1 MIPQIYIESWRT
13 QVPWQTLAM
22 VEQDMVI
29 SRALIDLYN
38 QPQVQNS
45 LIFRGGTALNKLIFI
60 PPARYS
66 EDIDFVQRRPE
77 LIGETIN
84 AIRNALD
91 PWLGNPKRK
100 LTERSAKLVYQYSGI
115 NNLPAKLKVEI
126 NTTEHF
132 QVLSPVLVPYSMNS
146 DWFKGDCTIVT
157 YELEELLATKLRALY
172 QRRKGRDLF
181 DLWFVFSKKL
191 ADVDRV
197 IQIFHKYCK
206 NDGIAITKDVF
217 HSNMIQKRLNIDFQ
231 VDMSVLLPHQTHW
244 NFDEAFEFVLK
255 HVVSRIDNE

>member
-1 MIPQIYIESWRT
+1 MIPRSYIESWRAH
-13 QVPWQTLAM
+13 VPWQTLAM

-29 SRALIDLYN
+29 SRALINLYN
-38 QPQVQNS
+38 HPKVQDS
-45 LIFRGGTALNKLIFI
+45 LIFRGGTALNKLIFV

-77 LIGETIN
+77 PIGETIN
-84 AIRNALD
+84 AIRDVLD

-100 LTERSAKLVYQYSGI
+100 LTERSAKLVYQYAGI
-115 NNLPAKLKVEI
+115 SNLPSKLKVEI

-132 QVLSPVLVPYSMNS
+132 QVLSPLLVPYSMDS

-181 DLWFVFSKKL
+181 DLWLVFSRKL
-191 ADVDRV
+191 ADIDKV
-197 IQIFHKYCK
+197 IKIFHKYCK
-206 NDGIAITKDVF
+206 HDGITITKEIF
-217 HSNMIQKRLNIDFQ
+217 HSNMVLKGLNTDFQ
-231 VDMSVLLPHQTHW
+231 VDMRVLLPHQTYWDFH
-244 NFDEAFEFVLK
+244 EAFDFVLK
-255 HVVSRIDNE
+255 NVVSRIDS

>member
-1 MIPQIYIESWRT
+1 MIPQSYIENWRT

-45 LIFRGGTALNKLIFI
+45 LIFRGGTALNKLIFD
-60 PPARYS
+60 PPVRYS

-77 LIGETIN
+77 PIGETLN

-100 LTERSAKLVYQYSGI
+100 LTERSAKLVYQYAGI

-132 QVLSPVLVPYSMNS
+132 QVLSPVQGS
-146 DWFKGDCTIVT
+146 I
-157 YELEELLATKLRALY
+157 
-172 QRRKGRDLF
+172 
-181 DLWFVFSKKL
+181 
-191 ADVDRV
+191 
-197 IQIFHKYCK
+197 
-206 NDGIAITKDVF
+206 
-217 HSNMIQKRLNIDFQ
+217 LN
-231 VDMSVLLPHQTHW
+231 
-244 NFDEAFEFVLK
+244 EFRMV
-255 HVVSRIDNE
+255 